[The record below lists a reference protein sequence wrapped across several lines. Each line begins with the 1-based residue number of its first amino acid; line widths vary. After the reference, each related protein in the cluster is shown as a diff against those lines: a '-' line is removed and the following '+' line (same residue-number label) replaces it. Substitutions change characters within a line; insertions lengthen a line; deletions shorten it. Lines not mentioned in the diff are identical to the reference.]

1 MPDFPTPADL
11 AAIASRLRNGNW
23 NLRSPQEMADMAA
36 DWIDA
41 YLAAATREP
50 PTPAV
55 PADRVT
61 VPNAAIEWLKKHYPV
76 LCEKSGLCERIG
88 GRLYTRTF
96 REQAV
101 ATQRQPIVPEG
112 WKLTHIQEREAGL
125 VDIGHRDEDG
135 VFYDVVTVDTA
146 NYFQP
151 EAAMPIARAIVAALA
166 APVAS
171 ERDSMVPSPSAQPYG
186 WVIDGELVT
195 EGNAYPADLER
206 FKRLGTPVYLAQPAE
221 LKERKPLTDMEA
233 LSLVKSPPRTW
244 GGVLALT
251 RAIERAHGIQEQPK
265 ESK

>member
-1 MPDFPTPADL
+1 MTAPTPADL
-11 AAIASRLRNGNW
+11 AALAEEAKRALVHYGHTWMRKD
-23 NLRSPQEMADMAA
+23 REATEAA
-36 DWIDA
+36 IDA
-41 YLAAATREP
+41 LLAAATREP
-50 PTPAV
+50 PAP
-55 PADRVT
+55 P
-61 VPNAAIEWLKKHYPV
+61 EGKL
-76 LCEKSGLCERIG
+76 
-88 GRLYTRTF
+88 
-96 REQAV
+96 EQAV